1 MLDFYVKTYSP
12 EVHIQICEL
21 ISLTLTKIMEDKMG
35 DDEADDFYGMF
46 LLRSSEDVYELFS
59 EFREITLEMPR
70 GKVIR

>member
-21 ISLTLTKIMEDKMG
+21 ISLTLTKILEDKMG
-35 DDEADDFYGMF
+35 EESDDFYGSF
-46 LLRSSEDVYELFS
+46 LLRSSDEVYELFS
-59 EFREITLEMPR
+59 EFREIIIEMPK

>member
-35 DDEADDFYGMF
+35 DESDDFYGIF
-46 LLRSSEDVYELFS
+46 LLRSSHEVYELFS
-59 EFREITLEMPR
+59 EFREIIIEMPK

>member
-21 ISLTLTKIMEDKMG
+21 ISLTLTKILEDKMG
-35 DDEADDFYGMF
+35 DESDDFYGVF
-46 LLRSSEDVYELFS
+46 LLRSSDEVYELFS
-59 EFREITLEMPR
+59 EFREITLEMPK

>member
-21 ISLTLTKIMEDKMG
+21 ISLTLTKILEDKMG
-35 DDEADDFYGMF
+35 DESDDFYGIF
-46 LLRSSEDVYELFS
+46 LLRGSDEIYELFS
-59 EFREITLEMPR
+59 EFREITLEMPQ

>member
-21 ISLTLTKIMEDKMG
+21 ISLTLTKILEDRMG
-35 DDEADDFYGMF
+35 DEPDDFYGLF
-46 LLRSSEDVYELFS
+46 LLRSSDDVYELFS

>member
-35 DDEADDFYGMF
+35 EESDDFYGVF
-46 LLRSSEDVYELFS
+46 LLRSSDDVYELFS
-59 EFREITLEMPR
+59 EFREITLEMPK

>member
-21 ISLTLTKIMEDKMG
+21 ISLTLTKILEDRMG
-35 DDEADDFYGMF
+35 DESDDFYGLF
-46 LLRSSEDVYELFS
+46 LLRSSDDVYELFS

>member
-21 ISLTLTKIMEDKMG
+21 ISLTLTKILEDKMG
-35 DDEADDFYGMF
+35 EESDDFYGIF
-46 LLRSSEDVYELFS
+46 LLRSSDEVYELFS
-59 EFREITLEMPR
+59 EFREITLEMPK